1 MAQKRSLH
9 FAVSDISDDS
19 SPPYPLQIIS
29 IPRDERINPDF
40 ICGLIH
46 YESGLKIP
54 GQFTYEEAQEIL
66 KTTRH
71 WDFSFDRDKIPKCKE
86 RLLGLLEGVCSKS
99 RIQTTDSNTSIKLEE
114 VAA

>member
-71 WDFSFDRDKIPKCKE
+71 WDFSLDRDKIPKCKE